1 MILLKH
7 TFEHAQ
13 LFLKSPQSS
22 FTASVESSNSLSH
35 PSLSGLIS
43 VPWMSVILNSV
54 VSQAP
59 ALLFHI
65 FRPLNVPPTF
75 LLEIPFLFLF
85 AQREDSYISSRP
97 CPSGSPC
104 LSGHD
109 PSPTGGWELSYLC
122 SHKNLTT
129 LITQLAVRLH
139 QLHGG
144 GPCILRLLTAAGT
157 REESGSQ
164 LGASYLRELSHSK
177 EHTCRIRVTIPSFC
191 GFTQP
196 SSSIINTQLDV
207 SVLFNHCR
215 GSTAPNQK
223 VIFVIKIIYLCT
235 YATVATETQACSN

>member
-43 VPWMSVILNSV
+43 VPWVSVILNSV

-85 AQREDSYISSRP
+85 AQREDSYLSSRP

-109 PSPTGGWELSYLC
+109 PSPKGGWELSYLC
-122 SHKNLTT
+122 SHKHFDNTDYTT
-129 LITQLAVRLH
+129 CCQTPSTPWRWALHSHTSDSTRHPGGVR
-139 QLHGG
+139 
-144 GPCILRLLTAAGT
+144 
-157 REESGSQ
+157 ESTWS
-164 LGASYLRELSHSK
+164 
-177 EHTCRIRVTIPSFC
+177 
-191 GFTQP
+191 
-196 SSSIINTQLDV
+196 
-207 SVLFNHCR
+207 
-215 GSTAPNQK
+215 
-223 VIFVIKIIYLCT
+223 
-235 YATVATETQACSN
+235 